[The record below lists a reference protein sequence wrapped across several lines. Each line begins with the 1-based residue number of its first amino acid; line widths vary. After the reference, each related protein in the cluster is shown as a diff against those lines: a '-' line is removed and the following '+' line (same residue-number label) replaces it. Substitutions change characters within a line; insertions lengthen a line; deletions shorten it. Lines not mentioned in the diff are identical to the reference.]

1 MSSILG
7 LFPLAGVEETAFG
20 GKRKE
25 AGMGP
30 KVKNLISALSVK
42 QIVFSLITV
51 LSLAIFLVLTIWS
64 DHLVGSLTDQQAA
77 MRWDDEGKSA
87 QVSCFLS
94 DGVTLDEGMVINFEK
109 QLEQQLKEVL
119 SSEEYSEENG
129 RRLIVDAY
137 SSQGQIAITSEKGSL
152 EAAAVGVGGDFFYFH
167 PLTLVSGRYLSGDDL
182 MKDYIMLDEEAA
194 WQLFGSS
201 DIAGQSVMIGGIP
214 HYVSGVVKRQ
224 DGRFARK
231 AGLDKTVVYLSNES
245 LAAYGKGGNINTYE
259 VLAPNPV
266 KHFVYTAVK
275 EKLGIAEEDM
285 EVVENSSRYSLESL
299 IPVILDFGTRSMQN
313 SAIKFPYWE
322 NIGRGAEDV
331 KALALLFQGI
341 FLLVP
346 AVIILVF
353 LVIKWKNRNFTW
365 RDIGNYLVDAKDK
378 AMQHA
383 RDKKDKWKH
392 F

>member
-1 MSSILG
+1 MSSK
-7 LFPLAGVEETAFG
+7 A
-20 GKRKE
+20 
-25 AGMGP
+25 
-30 KVKNLISALSVK
+30 KNFISALSMK
-42 QIVFSLITV
+42 QIVFSLITI
-51 LSLAIFLVLTIWS
+51 LSLAAFIVLTIWS
-64 DHLVGSLTDQQAA
+64 NNLVAGLPDQQAA
-77 MRWDDEGKSA
+77 ARWDEDGKSA

-94 DGVTLDEGMVINFEK
+94 ENAVLDEFMIVSFEK

-119 SSEEYSEENG
+119 PAQEYSEENEK
-129 RRLIVDAY
+129 RLIVDAY
-137 SSQGQIAITSEKGSL
+137 SSQGQITVVSEKGTL
-152 EAAAVGVGGDFFYFH
+152 DAAAVGVGGDFFYFH

-182 MKDYIMLDEEAA
+182 MKDYIILDEEAA

-224 DGRFARK
+224 TGRFAEK

-266 KHFVYTAVK
+266 KRFVYTAVK
-275 EKLGIAEEDM
+275 EKLGIEEGNM

-299 IPVILDFGTRSMQN
+299 IPVVLEFGTRSMQN
-313 SAIKFPYWE
+313 AAIKFPYWE

-331 KALALLFQGI
+331 KALALLFQGL
-341 FLLVP
+341 FLFLP
-346 AVIILVF
+346 AVIISVF
-353 LVIKWKNRNFTW
+353 LIIKWKNRKFTW
-365 RDIGNYLVDAKDK
+365 RDVGNYLVDTKEKLWQNAKDK
-378 AMQHA
+378 
-383 RDKKDKWKH
+383 KNKWKH